1 MNDDP
6 TRALPPDGGPTTVL
20 PASPTPDPEGL
31 DDRQRRQLI
40 RVGVLV
46 VVGILLVAFIF
57 RNTREV
63 KVSFVFFTTTS
74 SLIWVIVSSLVL
86 GFLAG
91 WLLPPQIRRY
101 RARRRAASSRTS

>member
-1 MNDDP
+1 MTDPDD
-6 TRALPPDGGPTTVL
+6 
-20 PASPTPDPEGL
+20 GL
-31 DDRQRRQLI
+31 DERQKRQLI

-46 VVGILLVAFIF
+46 VVALLLVTFIF
-57 RNTREV
+57 RNTRDV

-91 WLLPPQIRRY
+91 WLLPGQIRRY
-101 RARRRAASSRTS
+101 RASRKAKRAA

>member
-1 MNDDP
+1 MSNVDGPRD
-6 TRALPPDGGPTTVL
+6 DGGGRG
-20 PASPTPDPEGL
+20 GL
-31 DDRQRRQLI
+31 DERQKRQLI

-46 VVGILLVAFIF
+46 VVALLLVTFIF

-63 KVSFVFFTTTS
+63 PVSFVFFTTTS

-91 WLLPPQIRRY
+91 WLLPGQIRRY
-101 RARRRAASSRTS
+101 RASRKAKRVH

>member
-1 MNDDP
+1 MENEP
-6 TRALPPDGGPTTVL
+6 TKALPPEGPTEVL
-20 PASPTPDPEGL
+20 PGTAQPDPDGL

-46 VVGILLVAFIF
+46 IVAILLVTFIF

-63 KVSFVFFTTTS
+63 RVSFVFFTTTS
-74 SLIWVIVSSLVL
+74 SLIWVIVSSLIL

-101 RARRRAASSRTS
+101 RARRRAKNV

>member
-1 MNDDP
+1 MDTEP
-6 TRALPPDGGPTTVL
+6 TRVLPPDGDTTSAL
-20 PASPTPDPEGL
+20 PAAPSPEPDGL
-31 DDRQRRQLI
+31 DERQRRQLI

-46 VVGILLVAFIF
+46 VVGIILVAFIF

-91 WLLPPQIRRY
+91 WLLPAQIRRY
-101 RARRRAASSRTS
+101 RARRAASKRSA

>member
-1 MNDDP
+1 MTD
-6 TRALPPDGGPTTVL
+6 AGGPG
-20 PASPTPDPEGL
+20 DGL
-31 DDRQRRQLI
+31 DERQKRQLI

-46 VVGILLVAFIF
+46 VVALLLVTFIF
-57 RNTREV
+57 RNTRDV

-91 WLLPPQIRRY
+91 WLLPGQIRRY
-101 RARRRAASSRTS
+101 RASRKAKRTA

>member
-1 MNDDP
+1 MTDP
-6 TRALPPDGGPTTVL
+6 GD
-20 PASPTPDPEGL
+20 GL
-31 DDRQRRQLI
+31 DERQKRQLA

-46 VVGILLVAFIF
+46 VVGLLLVTFIF
-57 RNTREV
+57 RNTRDV

-91 WLLPPQIRRY
+91 WLLPGQIKRY
-101 RARRRAASSRTS
+101 RTSRKAKRAA

>member
-1 MNDDP
+1 MTDS
-6 TRALPPDGGPTTVL
+6 GSGPG
-20 PASPTPDPEGL
+20 EGL
-31 DDRQRRQLI
+31 DERQKRQLI

-46 VVGILLVAFIF
+46 VVALLLVTFIF
-57 RNTREV
+57 RNTRDV

-91 WLLPPQIRRY
+91 WLLPGQIKRY
-101 RARRRAASSRTS
+101 RTSRKAKRAA